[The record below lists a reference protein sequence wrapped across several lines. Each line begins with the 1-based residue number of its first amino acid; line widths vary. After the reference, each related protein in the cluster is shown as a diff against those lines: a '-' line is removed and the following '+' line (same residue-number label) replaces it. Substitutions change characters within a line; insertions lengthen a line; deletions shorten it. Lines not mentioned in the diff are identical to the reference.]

1 MTKSYARHLIRSNIS
16 ISIRFE
22 NNKFEVLK
30 LSKVGLKEIL
40 LILKTRIR
48 HSVELFNIFNR
59 RKII

>member
-1 MTKSYARHLIRSNIS
+1 MTTSYARHLIRSNVS
-16 ISIRFE
+16 ISNRFE